1 MAILQSA
8 MVEPLLSRQQT
19 AVIRDIARA
28 AQLGEALGVL
38 DKLSK
43 IVTKDIVSKAYNEKL
58 SSYLNA
64 EIKRVLMQI
73 KIPVIT
79 ADANKGDTTTPKKVA
94 K

>member
-79 ADANKGDTTTPKKVA
+79 ADAIKGDTTTPKKVA